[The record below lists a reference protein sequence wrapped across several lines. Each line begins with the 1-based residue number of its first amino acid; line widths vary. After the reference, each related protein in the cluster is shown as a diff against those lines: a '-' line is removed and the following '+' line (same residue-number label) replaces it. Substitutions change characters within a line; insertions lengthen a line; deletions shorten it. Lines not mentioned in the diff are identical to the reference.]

1 MESTYRIPI
10 DFGEGGLPKAV
21 FAKQY
26 DVGSRIIELEPYM
39 RGEKMDIESDIIPYI
54 QLTKPDGKTV
64 VSECTVENGIIR
76 AVLSPA
82 ALAVSGVVRA
92 EIALYRKNTVIS
104 SHIFHIRVEAAA
116 YSEET
121 CTSSEE
127 YNIFLKAINDAEKA
141 LRNAEI
147 AAENAETAYAEIQE
161 HLSVC
166 DEKLK
171 LKQDLLTF
179 DEAPADGSKNPVTS
193 SGILNAI
200 KKSSLTPVSKTAE
213 MTAEVGADENGKLWF
228 DPLFAIP
235 FAFESFTISPNGL
248 REKGS
253 EIRDFSL
260 NFKTNKTPDS
270 VITVSTWQ
278 AIDGKDCTPLVG
290 TSGFLTL
297 GTVGNAPPLISD
309 SGSSYLKAVKNG
321 EEYISPTLSITFAN
335 RIFMGTASGEAVSDA
350 MINGLSVNKLASSRA
365 LTSSVTAGTGEYIY
379 YACPVSYGV
388 PTFKVGG
395 FEGGFELIDGSFSYT
410 NPSGYTEAYQIWR
423 SVNANLG
430 TITVEVT

>member
-39 RGEKMDIESDIIPYI
+39 RGRKMEIESDVIPYI

-64 VSECTVENGIIR
+64 VSECSVKEGIIR
-76 AVLSPA
+76 APLSAA
-82 ALAVSGVVRA
+82 ALSVAGVVRA
-92 EIALYRKNTVIS
+92 EIALYRNNTVIS

-127 YNIFLKAINDAEKA
+127 YNIFLKAINDAENA

-179 DEAPADGSKNPVTS
+179 DEAPADGSNNPVTS
-193 SGILNAI
+193 SGIMNAI
-200 KKSSLTPVSKTAE
+200 KKSSLTPVAKTSE
-213 MTAEVGADENGKLWF
+213 MTAEVGVDENGKLWF
-228 DPLFAIP
+228 DPLSAVP
-235 FAFESFTISPNGL
+235 FSFESFTISPNGL

-260 NFKTNKTPDS
+260 NFKTNKTSDS

-278 AIDGKDCTPLVG
+278 AIDGKDCTPIIG
-290 TSGFLTL
+290 NSGNLLL
-297 GTVGNAPPLISD
+297 GVTGNAPPLIAE
-309 SGSSYLKAVKNG
+309 SGSIHLKATYRG
-321 EEYISPTLSITFAN
+321 EEYLSQKISLSFVN
-335 RIFMGTASGEAVSDA
+335 RIFMGTASGETVSDA
-350 MINGLSVNKLASSRA
+350 MLNSLSVNRLASSRA
-365 LTSSVTAGTGEYIY
+365 QTSSVTAGTGEYVY
-379 YACPVSYGV
+379 YACPASYGT

-395 FEGGFELIDGSFSYT
+395 FEGGFELTDGSYSYT
-410 NPSGYTEAYQIWR
+410 NPSGFTEPYQIWR
-423 SVNANLG
+423 STNANLG